1 MKTFKEME
9 GGLPKRTKPYDC
21 NGKSTPYTKSKPK
34 PYTKSTL
41 TNKSQANRTRMKE
54 YIPE

>member
-1 MKTFKEME
+1 MKTFKEMG
-9 GGLPKRTKPYDC
+9 GGLPRRIKPCDC

-41 TNKSQANRTRMKE
+41 TNKSQAKKKE
-54 YIPE
+54 